1 MHLLLEMKCMF
12 HKQKAFYTPIWI
24 DKVELDDSFQTALI
38 EDIQNY
44 IKNDTGDNYRTMK
57 DGRKGY
63 YSTSMTYSNC
73 KLQSLKMLVQ
83 TIEEKVI
90 TEIDPDVFVA
100 DFGLNS
106 NATGTYQPIAND
118 ATVKYNCMFIIDC
131 DADRPEFNG
140 EYRLI
145 NPNSYASPLYHPLPV
160 NKYQLFVWP
169 GPVFFEML
177 TYYGETDRLSLL
189 LNFERKGK
197 K

>member
-1 MHLLLEMKCMF
+1 MF

-106 NATGTYQPIAND
+106 NATGTYQP
-118 ATVKYNCMFIIDC
+118 M
-131 DADRPEFNG
+131 
-140 EYRLI
+140 
-145 NPNSYASPLYHPLPV
+145 
-160 NKYQLFVWP
+160 
-169 GPVFFEML
+169 ML
-177 TYYGETDRLSLL
+177 
-189 LNFERKGK
+189 
-197 K
+197 